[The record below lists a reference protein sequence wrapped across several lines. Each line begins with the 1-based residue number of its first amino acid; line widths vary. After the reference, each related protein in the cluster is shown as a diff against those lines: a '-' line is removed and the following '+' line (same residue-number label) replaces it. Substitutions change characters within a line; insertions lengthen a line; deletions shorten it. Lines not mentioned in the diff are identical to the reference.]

1 MAGSG
6 PRPDEE
12 PPPSVIGRVVRILAV
27 FSPEVPRLT
36 VTEIARRTGL
46 PLPSASRLVGQLVTE
61 GLLERTGQGIQLGLR
76 MWELAARAQPVLD
89 LRDTALPFMQV
100 LHAGVGQHTQL
111 GILDGVEVIF
121 LERLAAPGAA
131 VNYSRIAGRMPLHQ
145 SSSGL
150 VLLAHAE
157 VDLLDRVLSGPLP
170 AATANTVVHPDRL
183 RALLAH
189 IRRIGYAY
197 TPGFVHPDT
206 AGLAVPLRRGRRV
219 VAALSL
225 IVPNNER
232 ARDHLA
238 ALQECARQVSLA
250 LGSERRP
257 RLGG

>member
-1 MAGSG
+1 MEGNGPDASG
-6 PRPDEE
+6 A

-46 PLPSASRLVGQLVTE
+46 PLPSASRLIGQLVAE

-89 LRDTALPFMQV
+89 LRDTAMPFMQV

-111 GILDGVEVIF
+111 AILDGVEVIF

-131 VNYSRIAGRMPLHQ
+131 VNYSRIAGRMPVHQ

-150 VLLAHAE
+150 VLLAHADG
-157 VDLLDRVLSGPLP
+157 DLLERVLSGPLV
-170 AATANTVVHPDRL
+170 AATPHTVVQPDRL

-189 IRRIGYAY
+189 VRRQGYAH

-206 AGLAVPLRRGRRV
+206 TGLAAPLRRGRRV

-225 IVPNNER
+225 IVPNDER
-232 ARDHLA
+232 DRDHLP

-250 LGSERRP
+250 LGRQ
-257 RLGG
+257 